1 MNEHAQRV
9 FDYFFDQT
17 KKLVNVMQLNEIG
30 LL

>member
-9 FDYFFDQT
+9 FDYFFDQA